1 MLEMLIYFDG
11 ICRKNNLQYWLD
23 FGTLLGAVR
32 HGGFIPWD
40 DDLDI
45 AMLRKDAEKLYEIL
59 KKDNNDNFVLQC
71 HSTDPHYYLL
81 WNKIRDLK
89 SANVAHSYVQN
100 RLKFKGLQIDIFIM
114 DYNVNDRL
122 KSYSWYLYCWLV
134 DRPLNDNCGIWKN
147 MRCTVNISYFF
158 IKRFILPVLRRI
170 SKIFS
175 HNNYLSYSYGIPY
188 CNKFELTDIFPLK
201 EICFEGHMFFVPYLE
216 DKYLKELYG
225 NWRSVPQEDEI
236 ETHNTQL
243 EFYF

>member
-100 RLKFKGLQIDIFIM
+100 RLKFRDCKLIYLLWIIM
-114 DYNVNDRL
+114 LMIV
-122 KSYSWYLYCWLV
+122 
-134 DRPLNDNCGIWKN
+134 
-147 MRCTVNISYFF
+147 
-158 IKRFILPVLRRI
+158 
-170 SKIFS
+170 
-175 HNNYLSYSYGIPY
+175 
-188 CNKFELTDIFPLK
+188 
-201 EICFEGHMFFVPYLE
+201 
-216 DKYLKELYG
+216 
-225 NWRSVPQEDEI
+225 
-236 ETHNTQL
+236 
-243 EFYF
+243 